1 MSDSPRHMTERAPTT
16 STAAMGATGQRP
28 TTNGPGAGTAASGT
42 TASPAAP
49 VPPRSTA
56 WAAYAATAWAAV
68 FAALSFYWAA
78 GGTAGAVTIG
88 PAIAAPVLA
97 RDPTWVAIL
106 WGTGALKLLGGL
118 LALALVR
125 PWGRLIPRRLLL
137 VVGWGASAL
146 MGLYEGAASLVQH
159 GLMAAGVLSI
169 PDGLGA
175 TALRW
180 HLLLWDPWWL
190 VGGILFGLA
199 TWSYSRRSRG
209 RAGRRRVPGRR
220 RQ

>member
-1 MSDSPRHMTERAPTT
+1 MMGRAPTT

-28 TTNGPGAGTAASGT
+28 TTNGPGAGAAASGT
-42 TASPAAP
+42 TARPAAP
-49 VPPRSTA
+49 VQPRSTA
-56 WAAYAATAWAAV
+56 WAAYAAGAWAAV

-78 GGTAGAVTIG
+78 GGTAGAATIG
-88 PAIAAPVLA
+88 PAIAEPVLA

-125 PWGRLIPRRLLL
+125 PWGRLIPQRLLL
-137 VVGWGASAL
+137 VVGWSASAL
-146 MGLYEGAASLVQH
+146 MGVYEGAASLVQH
-159 GLMAAGVLSI
+159 GLMAAGVLSTLA
-169 PDGLGA
+169 GLGA

-180 HLLLWDPWWL
+180 HLALWDPWWL

-199 TWSYSRRSRG
+199 TWSYSHQSRG
-209 RAGRRRVPGRR
+209 RAGHGCMPGRR
-220 RQ
+220 R